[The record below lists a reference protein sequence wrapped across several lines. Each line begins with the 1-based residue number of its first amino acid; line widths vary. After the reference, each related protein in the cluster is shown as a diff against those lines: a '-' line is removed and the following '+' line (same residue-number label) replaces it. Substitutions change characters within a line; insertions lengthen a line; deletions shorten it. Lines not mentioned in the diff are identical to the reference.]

1 VQELFLSYN
10 LEQFT
15 FIFFQIC
22 YWHDDVIMDNDR
34 MHWMLQNVR
43 SLSIFYSKKG
53 RLEHYEYLDNLFH
66 NIFPVCFSSIH
77 YHFCDGSLSSNLCD
91 KLNLSFLLKGI
102 QGG

>member
-1 VQELFLSYN
+1 MQELFLSYN

-15 FIFFQIC
+15 FIIFQIC

-34 MHWMLQNVR
+34 MHWMMQNVG

-66 NIFPVCFSSIH
+66 NIFSVCFSSIH